1 VLSPQIYWV
10 PAPEGA
16 RLAVMPCPRGHEW
29 LLEELSAW
37 RRDGVDSVISLL
49 EDREVR
55 DLGLTQEARLCR
67 SLGMSFLSFPIPDR
81 GVPPSVREVALLVE
95 RVRGE
100 LSAGVGVGIH
110 CLAGIGRS
118 PLLAACV
125 LLKLGVPQERVF
137 PILSQARGFQ
147 VPDTPA
153 QVKWLGTFLR
163 EGNKA

>member
-1 VLSPQIYWV
+1 MLSPQIYWV

-16 RLAVMPCPRGHEW
+16 RLAVMPCPRGYGW
-29 LLEELSAW
+29 LLEELSGW
-37 RRDGVDSVISLL
+37 RRAGIDSVISLL

-55 DLGLTQEARLCR
+55 DHGLTQEARLCR
-67 SLGMSFLSFPIPDR
+67 SLRMSFLSFPVPDR
-81 GVPPSVREVALLVE
+81 GVPPSVAEAVRLVE
-95 RVRGE
+95 RVRSE
-100 LSAGVGVGIH
+100 VSAGAGVGIH

-125 LLKLGVPQERVF
+125 LLKLGVPEERVF
-137 PILSQARGFQ
+137 PIISQARGLV

-163 EGNKA
+163 EGKAA